1 MKVEVLNI
9 KGEKT
14 GREIEL
20 PEDVF
25 GIEPNNHTL
34 YLSVKAYLAAQRQGT
49 HKAKERSEM
58 SGSTRKLHKQKGTG
72 GARKGNIRNP
82 LYKGGGTIFGP
93 KPRDYAFKLNKQ
105 VKNLAFYSALS
116 HKAKANSIIVV
127 EDINMDAPKTKD
139 AVKMLSNLNLDNK
152 KTLVLLPDF
161 NDNAF
166 LSLRNLPR
174 VKTNVFHSANTYD
187 VVNAGTLLITETVV
201 KQFTESETEA

>member
-1 MKVEVLNI
+1 
-9 KGEKT
+9 
-14 GREIEL
+14 
-20 PEDVF
+20 
-25 GIEPNNHTL
+25 
-34 YLSVKAYLAAQRQGT
+34 
-49 HKAKERSEM
+49 
-58 SGSTRKLHKQKGTG
+58 
-72 GARKGNIRNP
+72 
-82 LYKGGGTIFGP
+82 
-93 KPRDYAFKLNKQ
+93 
-105 VKNLAFYSALS
+105 
-116 HKAKANSIIVV
+116 VV